1 MELSGQDPA
10 SSRYHKIGYVEEK
23 IDGLLVDLFLEAHA
37 EAPLRIVL
45 DLDSTD
51 VPLHGHQE
59 ARFFHGYYDSY
70 CYLPLYI
77 FAGDH
82 LLCARLR
89 PADQDGAT
97 GAVDELRRIVAQIRQ
112 RWPQIEIVV
121 RADSG
126 FCREELMGW
135 CEQQH
140 VEYVLG
146 LARNERLLHSIGL
159 EMRQAQQQCQKTG
172 KPARVFAAFD
182 YRTHKSWSRS
192 RRVIAKAESIPDK
205 DNPRFVVTSLTAGEP
220 RSLYEDLYCARGE
233 MENRIKEQLC
243 LFSDRLSTETM
254 RANQLRLYFSAM
266 AYALLE
272 ALRRLAL
279 HGTEW
284 AQPQVDTLR
293 LRLLK
298 IAAQVHRSISLEAT
312 LRPRLGG
319 AALLIRHA
327 ISRSCPTHRNSAL

>member
-1 MELSGQDPA
+1 
-10 SSRYHKIGYVEEK
+10 
-23 IDGLLVDLFLEAHA
+23 
-37 EAPLRIVL
+37 
-45 DLDSTD
+45 
-51 VPLHGHQE
+51 
-59 ARFFHGYYDSY
+59 
-70 CYLPLYI
+70 
-77 FAGDH
+77 

-205 DNPRFVVTSLTAGEP
+205 NNPRFLVTSLTAGEP

-266 AYALLE
+266 AYTLLE

-284 AQPQVDTLR
+284 AHAQVDTLR

-298 IAAQVHRSISLEAT
+298 IAAHVQIST
-312 LRPRLGG
+312 RRICLRYTG
-319 AALLIRHA
+319 AYPWKLLFAHAWTALR
-327 ISRSCPTHRNSAL
+327 C